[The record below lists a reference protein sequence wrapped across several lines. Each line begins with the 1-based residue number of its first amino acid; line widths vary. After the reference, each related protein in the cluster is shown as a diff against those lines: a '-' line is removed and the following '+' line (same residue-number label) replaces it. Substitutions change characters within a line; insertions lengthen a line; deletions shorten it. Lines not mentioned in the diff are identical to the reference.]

1 MRNQILACVAAACC
15 STPAVLAGEPA
26 AAQRGSLAIPRVA
39 VVYVSA
45 VDRNGVPATDLTAPD
60 FVLKEGG
67 DIREIVK
74 VQRAT
79 APLHIALIIDDSGT
93 GIFRFA
99 VANFVDQLLGRA
111 QFAIKRVVG
120 QVLTLVDYTADV
132 ERLREAVSN
141 LKVMTE
147 TPKGGQIVE
156 GIFEASK
163 ELQRRAVERPVIVVF
178 TDTDAEYSTLPAA
191 HVLNQLQD
199 SGAVL
204 YVISVATMAQGTLP
218 NSSVVP
224 DKPSDLLDKAV
235 DVNQVLGDGPKQS
248 GGRRAE
254 IIGTAGSIPVLQ
266 QIGDELK
273 YQYVITYIVPAGEKP
288 NQKLNV
294 STKRKGIS
302 IHAPARAGGGTP

>member
-1 MRNQILACVAAACC
+1 MRAE
-15 STPAVLAGEPA
+15 EP
-26 AAQRGSLAIPRVA
+26 AAQRGSLSIPRVN
-39 VVYVSA
+39 VIYVSA
-45 VDRNGVPATDLTAPD
+45 ADRNGVPATDLIASD

-99 VANFVDQLLGRA
+99 VANFVDQLLGKA

-120 QVLTLVDYTADV
+120 QVQTIVDYTADL
-132 ERLREAVSN
+132 ERLRQAVSS

-147 TPKGGQIVE
+147 TPKGGQVVE

-163 ELQRRAVERPVIVVF
+163 ELQRRAVDRPVIVVF
-178 TDTDAEYSTLPAA
+178 TDSTEEYSTLPAA

-204 YVISVATMAQGTLP
+204 YVISIARMVQGTLP
-218 NSSVVP
+218 NSGVVP
-224 DKPSDLLDKAV
+224 DKPSDLLDKQV
-235 DVNQVLGDGPKQS
+235 DINQVLGDGPKQS

-266 QIGDELK
+266 QIGEELNH
-273 YQYVITYIVPAGEKP
+273 QYVITYIVPAGEKP
-288 NQKLNV
+288 NQKLNIT
-294 STKRKGIS
+294 TKRKGI
-302 IHAPARAGGGTP
+302 IVRAPSRSGGGTL

>member
-1 MRNQILACVAAACC
+1 VGNRILAAAAL
-15 STPAVLAGEPA
+15 AVYASATLVADEP
-26 AAQRGSLAIPRVA
+26 AAQRGSLSIPRVS
-39 VVYVSA
+39 VLYVSA
-45 VDRNGVPATDLTAPD
+45 VDRSGAPVTDLTASD
-60 FVLKEGG
+60 IVLKEDGE
-67 DIREIVK
+67 IREIVK

-79 APLHIALIIDDSGT
+79 AQMHVALIIDDSGT
-93 GIFRFA
+93 GIFRYA

-120 QVLTLVDYTADV
+120 QVLTLVDYTSDV
-132 ERLREAVSN
+132 DRLRQAVGL

-178 TDTDAEYSTLPAA
+178 TDTDAEYSTLPAS
-191 HVLNQLQD
+191 HVLNQLQQ
-199 SGAVL
+199 SGARL
-204 YVISVATMAQGTLP
+204 YVISVAKMVQGTLP
-218 NSSVVP
+218 NSGVVP

-254 IIGTAGSIPVLQ
+254 IIGTAGSVPALQ

-273 YQYVITYIVPAGEKP
+273 YQYVVTYIVPAGEKP

-294 STKRKGIS
+294 TTKRRGVTVR
-302 IHAPARAGGGTP
+302 APARSGGGSPF

>member
-1 MRNQILACVAAACC
+1 MCLSV
-15 STPAVLAGEPA
+15 TWLGGDVG
-26 AAQRGSLAIPRVA
+26 AQRGSLAIPRVN

-45 VDRNGVPATDLTAPD
+45 VDRGGVPATDLTDKD

-99 VANFVDQLLGRA
+99 VANFVDQMLGRA

-120 QVLTLVDYTADV
+120 QVLTLVDYTADI
-132 ERLREAVSN
+132 ERLRQAVGG

-147 TPKGGQIVE
+147 TPRGGQIVE

-191 HVLNQLQD
+191 HVLNQLAD

-204 YVISVATMAQGTLP
+204 YVISVAKMVQGTLP
-218 NSSVVP
+218 NSGVVA

-288 NQKLNV
+288 NQKLSV

-302 IHAPARAGGGTP
+302 IHAPSRSGGGTP

>member
-1 MRNQILACVAAACC
+1 LAVCSISVMRAE
-15 STPAVLAGEPA
+15 EP
-26 AAQRGSLAIPRVA
+26 AAQRGSLTIPRVN

-45 VDRNGVPATDLTAPD
+45 GDRNGVPATDLTASD

-79 APLHIALIIDDSGT
+79 APMHIALIIDDSGT

-99 VANFVDQLLGRA
+99 VANFVDQLLGKA

-120 QVLTLVDYTADV
+120 QVQTIVDYTGDL
-132 ERLREAVSN
+132 ERLRQAVGS

-147 TPKGGQIVE
+147 TPKGGQVVE

-163 ELQRRAVERPVIVVF
+163 ELQRRAVDRPVIVVF
-178 TDTDAEYSTLPAA
+178 TDTTEEYSTLPAA
-191 HVLNQLQD
+191 HVLSQLQE

-204 YVISVATMAQGTLP
+204 YVISIARMAQGTLP
-218 NSSVVP
+218 NSGVVP
-224 DKPSDLLDKAV
+224 DKPSDLLDKQV
-235 DVNQVLGDGPKQS
+235 DINQVLGDGPKQS

-266 QIGDELK
+266 QIGEELNH
-273 YQYVITYIVPAGEKP
+273 QYVITYIVPAGEKP
-288 NQKLNV
+288 NQKLNIT
-294 STKRKGIS
+294 TKRKGI
-302 IHAPARAGGGTP
+302 IVRAPSRSGGGTP

>member
-1 MRNQILACVAAACC
+1 MFAE
-15 STPAVLAGEPA
+15 EP
-26 AAQRGSLAIPRVA
+26 AAQRGSLSIPRVN

-45 VDRNGVPATDLTAPD
+45 TDKSGVPATDLIASD

-99 VANFVDQLLGRA
+99 VANFVDQLLGKA

-120 QVLTLVDYTADV
+120 QVQTLVDYTADL
-132 ERLREAVSN
+132 ERLRQAVSS

-147 TPKGGQIVE
+147 TPKGGQVVE
-156 GIFEASK
+156 GIFEASR
-163 ELQRRAVERPVIVVF
+163 EMQRRAVERPVIVVF
-178 TDTDAEYSTLPAA
+178 TDTTEEYSTLPAA
-191 HVLNQLQD
+191 HVLNQLQE

-204 YVISVATMAQGTLP
+204 YVISIAKMVQGTLP
-218 NSSVVP
+218 NSGVVP
-224 DKPSDLLDKAV
+224 DKPSDLLDKQV
-235 DVNQVLGDGPKQS
+235 DINQVLGDGPKQS

-266 QIGDELK
+266 QIGEELNH
-273 YQYVITYIVPAGEKP
+273 QYVITYIVPAGEKP
-288 NQKLNV
+288 NQKL
-294 STKRKGIS
+294 SITAKRKGITVRGPS
-302 IHAPARAGGGTP
+302 RSASGTL

>member
-1 MRNQILACVAAACC
+1 VRNRFHPCAALAVCLSVTWL
-15 STPAVLAGEPA
+15 SGDA
-26 AAQRGSLAIPRVA
+26 AAQRGSLVIPRVSI
-39 VVYVSA
+39 VYVSA
-45 VDRNGVPATDLTAPD
+45 VDRNGVPATDLTVQD

-99 VANFVDQLLGRA
+99 VANFVDQMLGRA

-120 QVLTLVDYTADV
+120 QVLTLVDYTADID
-132 ERLREAVSN
+132 RLRQAVGS

-191 HVLNQLQD
+191 HVLNQLAD

-204 YVISVATMAQGTLP
+204 YVISVAKMVQGVLP
-218 NSSVVP
+218 NSGVVP

-288 NQKLNV
+288 NQKLSV

-302 IHAPARAGGGTP
+302 IHAPSRSGGGTP

>member
-1 MRNQILACVAAACC
+1 VACC
-15 STPAVLAGEPA
+15 SSSPALFAGEPA
-26 AAQRGSLAIPRVA
+26 AQQGSLVIPRVA

-45 VDRNGVPATDLTAPD
+45 VDRNGAAVTDLTAAD

-67 DIREIVK
+67 NTREIVK

-99 VANFVDQLLGRA
+99 VAHFVDQLLGRA
-111 QFAIKRVVG
+111 QFAITRVVG
-120 QVLTLVDYTADV
+120 QVLTLVDYTSDV
-132 ERLREAVSN
+132 ERLREAVGN

-156 GIFEASK
+156 GIFETSK

-178 TDTDAEYSTLPAA
+178 TDTDSEYSTLPAA
-191 HVLNQLQD
+191 HVLSQLQD
-199 SGAVL
+199 SGALL
-204 YVISVATMAQGTLP
+204 YVISVATMPQGTLP
-218 NSSVVP
+218 GSTAVP
-224 DKPSDLLDKAV
+224 DKPSDLLEKAV

-254 IIGTAGSIPVLQ
+254 IIGTAGSVPFLQ

-273 YQYVITYIVPAGEKP
+273 YQYLITYIVPAGGKP
-288 NQKLNV
+288 NKKMNV
-294 STKRKGIS
+294 TTRRKGIS
-302 IHAPARAGGGTP
+302 IHAPARAGGGTQ

>member
-1 MRNQILACVAAACC
+1 VFNRFLACLALAVC
-15 STPAVLAGEPA
+15 SISVMRAEEP
-26 AAQRGSLAIPRVA
+26 AAQRGSLTIPRVN
-39 VVYVSA
+39 VIYVSA
-45 VDRNGVPATDLTAPD
+45 ADRNGVPATDLIASD

-99 VANFVDQLLGRA
+99 VANFVDQLLGKA

-120 QVLTLVDYTADV
+120 QVQTIVDYTADL
-132 ERLREAVSN
+132 ERLRQAVSS

-147 TPKGGQIVE
+147 TPKGGQVVE

-178 TDTDAEYSTLPAA
+178 TDTTEEYSTLPAA

-204 YVISVATMAQGTLP
+204 YVISIARMVQGTLP
-218 NSSVVP
+218 NSGVVP
-224 DKPSDLLDKAV
+224 DKPSDLLDKQV
-235 DVNQVLGDGPKQS
+235 DINQVLGDGPKQS

-266 QIGDELK
+266 QIGEELNH
-273 YQYVITYIVPAGEKP
+273 QYVITYIVPAGEKP
-288 NQKLNV
+288 NQKLNIT
-294 STKRKGIS
+294 TKRKGI
-302 IHAPARAGGGTP
+302 IVRAPSRSSGGTL